1 MGLLN
6 KIKGILFEEVE
17 EDEVVNT
24 PKAEEK
30 KPIAEKIEPQKKVE
44 EVETPKVNVVKPKA
58 EVEQLNERELFKSD
72 NTSPFFDFDEEEFS
86 NMSRVQK
93 PKPSTNVLE
102 YERKKKME
110 KRYDMGS
117 FTKVERT
124 EVVDV
129 TEEQI
134 ENIKSEISS
143 YKNIEEVTF
152 KSKDEWKLEMSEYD
166 DSFKTVLNYLD
177 ENPLMDSFVLK
188 VNDVKKLS
196 ETSEYIKAINGVDTV
211 KYGEGMVEQV
221 ISVFDIVQKIVVVVV
236 IALIVVTSF
245 LISNTIKLTIF
256 SRRNEIEIMRLVG
269 ASNITIKLPFLFEG
283 FIIGLIGSII
293 PVCITIYGYVIL
305 YSRLHGKLFSNMIML
320 IKPYPFVFGVSLI
333 VIAIGAL
340 VGMYGSIKA
349 VRKYLKV

>member
-1 MGLLN
+1 MIMRKEVIRQMRAFRIFFRSIRDAFKSVVRNFSLSFASIMCTTITL
-6 KIKGILFEEVE
+6 ILVAVAVVAAANVNNATKLI
-17 EDEVVNT
+17 EDELTIVT
-24 PKAEEK
+24 YLK
-30 KPIAEKIEPQKKVE
+30 K
-44 EVETPKVNVVKPKA
+44 
-58 EVEQLNERELFKSD
+58 
-72 NTSPFFDFDEEEFS
+72 
-86 NMSRVQK
+86 
-93 PKPSTNVLE
+93 
-102 YERKKKME
+102 
-110 KRYDMGS
+110 
-117 FTKVERT
+117 
-124 EVVDV
+124 DV

-134 ENIKSEISS
+134 DNIKSEISS
-143 YKNIEEVTF
+143 YKNVEEVTF

-166 DSFKTVLNYLD
+166 DSFKTVLDYLD

-236 IALIVVTSF
+236 IALVVVTSF

-305 YSRLHGKLFSNMIML
+305 YSRMHGKLLSNMIML
-320 IKPYPFVFGVSLI
+320 IKPYPFVFWVSLI

>member
-1 MGLLN
+1 MRAFRIFFRSIRDALKSVVRNFSLSFAS
-6 KIKGILFEEVE
+6 IMCTTITLILVAVAVVAAANVNNATRLI
-17 EDEVVNT
+17 EDELTIVT
-24 PKAEEK
+24 YLK
-30 KPIAEKIEPQKKVE
+30 K
-44 EVETPKVNVVKPKA
+44 
-58 EVEQLNERELFKSD
+58 
-72 NTSPFFDFDEEEFS
+72 
-86 NMSRVQK
+86 
-93 PKPSTNVLE
+93 
-102 YERKKKME
+102 
-110 KRYDMGS
+110 
-117 FTKVERT
+117 
-124 EVVDV
+124 DV

-320 IKPYPFVFGVSLI
+320 IKPYPFVFWVSLI
-333 VIAIGAL
+333 VVVIGAL

>member
-1 MGLLN
+1 MRKEVIRQMRAFRIFFRSIRDALKSVVRNFSLSFAS
-6 KIKGILFEEVE
+6 IMCTTITLILVAVAVVAAANVNNATKLI
-17 EDEVVNT
+17 EDELTIVT
-24 PKAEEK
+24 YLK
-30 KPIAEKIEPQKKVE
+30 K
-44 EVETPKVNVVKPKA
+44 
-58 EVEQLNERELFKSD
+58 
-72 NTSPFFDFDEEEFS
+72 
-86 NMSRVQK
+86 
-93 PKPSTNVLE
+93 
-102 YERKKKME
+102 
-110 KRYDMGS
+110 
-117 FTKVERT
+117 
-124 EVVDV
+124 DV

-134 ENIKSEISS
+134 DNIKSEISS
-143 YKNIEEVTF
+143 YKNVEEVTF

-166 DSFKTVLNYLD
+166 DSFKTVLDYLN

-236 IALIVVTSF
+236 IALVVVTSF

-305 YSRLHGKLFSNMIML
+305 YSRMHGKLFSNMIML
-320 IKPYPFVFGVSLI
+320 IKPYPFVFWVSLI

>member
-1 MGLLN
+1 MRKEVIRQMRAFRIFFRSIRDALKSVVRNFSLSFAS
-6 KIKGILFEEVE
+6 IMCTTITLILVAVAVVAAANVNNATKLI
-17 EDEVVNT
+17 EDELTIVT
-24 PKAEEK
+24 YLK
-30 KPIAEKIEPQKKVE
+30 K
-44 EVETPKVNVVKPKA
+44 
-58 EVEQLNERELFKSD
+58 
-72 NTSPFFDFDEEEFS
+72 
-86 NMSRVQK
+86 
-93 PKPSTNVLE
+93 
-102 YERKKKME
+102 
-110 KRYDMGS
+110 
-117 FTKVERT
+117 
-124 EVVDV
+124 DV

-134 ENIKSEISS
+134 NNIKSEISS
-143 YKNIEEVTF
+143 YKNVEEVTF

-166 DSFKTVLNYLD
+166 DSFKTVLDYLD

-236 IALIVVTSF
+236 IALVVVTSF

-305 YSRLHGKLFSNMIML
+305 YSRMHGKLFSNMIML
-320 IKPYPFVFGVSLI
+320 IKPYPFVFWVSLI

>member
-1 MGLLN
+1 MIMRKEVIRQMRAFRIFFRSIRDALKSVVRNFSLSFAS
-6 KIKGILFEEVE
+6 IMCTTITLILVAVAVVAAANVNNATRLI
-17 EDEVVNT
+17 EDELTIVT
-24 PKAEEK
+24 YLK
-30 KPIAEKIEPQKKVE
+30 K
-44 EVETPKVNVVKPKA
+44 
-58 EVEQLNERELFKSD
+58 
-72 NTSPFFDFDEEEFS
+72 
-86 NMSRVQK
+86 
-93 PKPSTNVLE
+93 
-102 YERKKKME
+102 
-110 KRYDMGS
+110 
-117 FTKVERT
+117 
-124 EVVDV
+124 DV
-129 TEEQI
+129 TEDQI

-221 ISVFDIVQKIVVVVV
+221 ISIFDIVQKIVVVVV
-236 IALIVVTSF
+236 IALVVVTSF

-320 IKPYPFVFGVSLI
+320 IKPYPFVFWVSLI

>member
-1 MGLLN
+1 MRKEVIRQMRAFRIFFRSIRDALKSVVRNFSLSFAS
-6 KIKGILFEEVE
+6 IMCTTITLILVAVAVVAAANVNNATKLI
-17 EDEVVNT
+17 EDELTIVT
-24 PKAEEK
+24 YLK
-30 KPIAEKIEPQKKVE
+30 K
-44 EVETPKVNVVKPKA
+44 
-58 EVEQLNERELFKSD
+58 
-72 NTSPFFDFDEEEFS
+72 
-86 NMSRVQK
+86 
-93 PKPSTNVLE
+93 
-102 YERKKKME
+102 
-110 KRYDMGS
+110 
-117 FTKVERT
+117 
-124 EVVDV
+124 DV

-236 IALIVVTSF
+236 IALVVVTSF

>member
-1 MGLLN
+1 MIMRKEVIRQMRAFRIFFRSIRDAFKSVIRNFSLSFASIMCTTITL
-6 KIKGILFEEVE
+6 ILVAVAVVAAANVNNATKLI
-17 EDEVVNT
+17 EDELTIVT
-24 PKAEEK
+24 YLK
-30 KPIAEKIEPQKKVE
+30 K
-44 EVETPKVNVVKPKA
+44 
-58 EVEQLNERELFKSD
+58 
-72 NTSPFFDFDEEEFS
+72 
-86 NMSRVQK
+86 
-93 PKPSTNVLE
+93 
-102 YERKKKME
+102 
-110 KRYDMGS
+110 
-117 FTKVERT
+117 
-124 EVVDV
+124 DV

-134 ENIKSEISS
+134 ENIKNEISS
-143 YKNIEEVTF
+143 YKNTEEVTF

-236 IALIVVTSF
+236 IALVVVTSF

-305 YSRLHGKLFSNMIML
+305 YSRMHGKLFSNMIML
-320 IKPYPFVFGVSLI
+320 IKPYPFVFYVSLI
-333 VIAIGAL
+333 VVAIGAL

>member
-1 MGLLN
+1 MRKEVIRQMRAFRIFFRSIRDAFKSVVRNFSLSFAS
-6 KIKGILFEEVE
+6 IMCTTITFILVAVAVVAAANVNNATKLI
-17 EDEVVNT
+17 EDELTIVT
-24 PKAEEK
+24 YLK
-30 KPIAEKIEPQKKVE
+30 K
-44 EVETPKVNVVKPKA
+44 
-58 EVEQLNERELFKSD
+58 
-72 NTSPFFDFDEEEFS
+72 
-86 NMSRVQK
+86 
-93 PKPSTNVLE
+93 
-102 YERKKKME
+102 
-110 KRYDMGS
+110 
-117 FTKVERT
+117 
-124 EVVDV
+124 DV

-134 ENIKSEISS
+134 DNIKSEISS
-143 YKNIEEVTF
+143 YKNVEEVTF

-166 DSFKTVLNYLD
+166 DSFKTVLDYLD

-236 IALIVVTSF
+236 IALVVVTSF

-305 YSRLHGKLFSNMIML
+305 YSRMHGKLLSNMIML
-320 IKPYPFVFGVSLI
+320 IKPYPFVFWVSLI

>member
-1 MGLLN
+1 MRKEVIRQMRAFRIFFRSIRDALKSVVRNFSLSFAS
-6 KIKGILFEEVE
+6 IMCTTITLILVAVAVVAAANVNNATKLI
-17 EDEVVNT
+17 EDELTIVT
-24 PKAEEK
+24 Y
-30 KPIAEKIEPQKKVE
+30 
-44 EVETPKVNVVKPKA
+44 
-58 EVEQLNERELFKSD
+58 L
-72 NTSPFFDFDEEEFS
+72 
-86 NMSRVQK
+86 
-93 PKPSTNVLE
+93 
-102 YERKKKME
+102 
-110 KRYDMGS
+110 KR
-117 FTKVERT
+117 
-124 EVVDV
+124 DV
-129 TEEQI
+129 TEDQI
-134 ENIKSEISS
+134 DNNKSEISS
-143 YKNIEEVTF
+143 YKNVEEVTF

-166 DSFKTVLNYLD
+166 DSFKTVLDYLD

-221 ISVFDIVQKIVVVVV
+221 ISIFDIVQKIVVVVV

-305 YSRLHGKLFSNMIML
+305 YSRMHGKLFSNMIML
-320 IKPYPFVFGVSLI
+320 IKPYPFVFWVSLI

>member
-1 MGLLN
+1 MRKEVIRQMRAFRIFFRSIRDALKSVVRNFSLSFAS
-6 KIKGILFEEVE
+6 IMCTTITLILVAVAVVAAANVNNATKLI
-17 EDEVVNT
+17 EDELTIVT
-24 PKAEEK
+24 YLK
-30 KPIAEKIEPQKKVE
+30 K
-44 EVETPKVNVVKPKA
+44 
-58 EVEQLNERELFKSD
+58 
-72 NTSPFFDFDEEEFS
+72 
-86 NMSRVQK
+86 
-93 PKPSTNVLE
+93 
-102 YERKKKME
+102 
-110 KRYDMGS
+110 
-117 FTKVERT
+117 
-124 EVVDV
+124 DV

-134 ENIKSEISS
+134 DNIKSEISS
-143 YKNIEEVTF
+143 YKNVEEVTF

-166 DSFKTVLNYLD
+166 DSFKTVLDYLD

-236 IALIVVTSF
+236 IALVVVTSF

-305 YSRLHGKLFSNMIML
+305 YSRMHGKLLSNMVTL
-320 IKPYPFVFGVSLI
+320 IKPYPFVFWVSLI

>member
-1 MGLLN
+1 MEYLLVIMRKEVIRQMRAFRIFFRSIRDALKSVVRN
-6 KIKGILFEEVE
+6 FSLSFASIMCTTITLILVAVAVVAAANVNNATKLI
-17 EDEVVNT
+17 EDELTIVT
-24 PKAEEK
+24 YLK
-30 KPIAEKIEPQKKVE
+30 K
-44 EVETPKVNVVKPKA
+44 
-58 EVEQLNERELFKSD
+58 
-72 NTSPFFDFDEEEFS
+72 
-86 NMSRVQK
+86 
-93 PKPSTNVLE
+93 
-102 YERKKKME
+102 
-110 KRYDMGS
+110 
-117 FTKVERT
+117 
-124 EVVDV
+124 DV

-236 IALIVVTSF
+236 IALVVVTSF

-320 IKPYPFVFGVSLI
+320 IKPYPFVFWVSLI
-333 VIAIGAL
+333 VVAIGAL

>member
-1 MGLLN
+1 MIMRKEVIRQMRAFRIFFRSIRDALKSVVRNFSLSFAS
-6 KIKGILFEEVE
+6 IMCTTITLILVAVAVVAAANVNNATRLI
-17 EDEVVNT
+17 EDELTIVT
-24 PKAEEK
+24 YLK
-30 KPIAEKIEPQKKVE
+30 K
-44 EVETPKVNVVKPKA
+44 
-58 EVEQLNERELFKSD
+58 
-72 NTSPFFDFDEEEFS
+72 
-86 NMSRVQK
+86 
-93 PKPSTNVLE
+93 
-102 YERKKKME
+102 
-110 KRYDMGS
+110 
-117 FTKVERT
+117 
-124 EVVDV
+124 DV

-305 YSRLHGKLFSNMIML
+305 YSRMHGKLFSNMIML
-320 IKPYPFVFGVSLI
+320 IKPYPFVFWVSLI

>member
-1 MGLLN
+1 MRKEVIRQMRAFRIFFRSIRDALKSVVRNFSLSFAS
-6 KIKGILFEEVE
+6 IMCTTITLILVAVAVVAAANVNNATRLI
-17 EDEVVNT
+17 EDELTIVT
-24 PKAEEK
+24 YLK
-30 KPIAEKIEPQKKVE
+30 K
-44 EVETPKVNVVKPKA
+44 
-58 EVEQLNERELFKSD
+58 
-72 NTSPFFDFDEEEFS
+72 
-86 NMSRVQK
+86 
-93 PKPSTNVLE
+93 
-102 YERKKKME
+102 
-110 KRYDMGS
+110 
-117 FTKVERT
+117 
-124 EVVDV
+124 DV

-221 ISVFDIVQKIVVVVV
+221 ISIFDIVQKIVVVVV

-305 YSRLHGKLFSNMIML
+305 YSRMHGKLLSNMIML
-320 IKPYPFVFGVSLI
+320 IKPYPFVFWVSLI

>member
-1 MGLLN
+1 MRKEVIRQMRAFRIFFRSIRDAFKSVVRNFSLSFASIMCTTITL
-6 KIKGILFEEVE
+6 ILVAVAVVAAANVNNATKLI
-17 EDEVVNT
+17 EDELTIVT
-24 PKAEEK
+24 YLK
-30 KPIAEKIEPQKKVE
+30 K
-44 EVETPKVNVVKPKA
+44 
-58 EVEQLNERELFKSD
+58 
-72 NTSPFFDFDEEEFS
+72 
-86 NMSRVQK
+86 
-93 PKPSTNVLE
+93 
-102 YERKKKME
+102 
-110 KRYDMGS
+110 
-117 FTKVERT
+117 
-124 EVVDV
+124 DV

-134 ENIKSEISS
+134 DNIKSEISS
-143 YKNIEEVTF
+143 YKNVEEVTF

-166 DSFKTVLNYLD
+166 DSFKTVLDYLD

-236 IALIVVTSF
+236 IALVVVTSF

-305 YSRLHGKLFSNMIML
+305 YSRMHGKLFSNMIML
-320 IKPYPFVFGVSLI
+320 IKPYPFVFWVSLI

>member
-1 MGLLN
+1 MIMRKEVIRQMRAFRIFFRSIRDALKSIVRNFSLSFAS
-6 KIKGILFEEVE
+6 IMCTTITLILVAVAVVAAANVNNATRLI
-17 EDEVVNT
+17 EDELTIVT
-24 PKAEEK
+24 YLK
-30 KPIAEKIEPQKKVE
+30 K
-44 EVETPKVNVVKPKA
+44 
-58 EVEQLNERELFKSD
+58 
-72 NTSPFFDFDEEEFS
+72 
-86 NMSRVQK
+86 
-93 PKPSTNVLE
+93 
-102 YERKKKME
+102 
-110 KRYDMGS
+110 
-117 FTKVERT
+117 
-124 EVVDV
+124 DV

-305 YSRLHGKLFSNMIML
+305 YSRMHGKLFSNMIML
-320 IKPYPFVFGVSLI
+320 IKPYPFVFWVSLI
-333 VIAIGAL
+333 VVAIGAL

>member
-1 MGLLN
+1 MIMRKEVIRQMRAFRIFFRSIRDALKSVVRNFSLSFAS
-6 KIKGILFEEVE
+6 IMCTTITLILVAVAVVAAANVNNATRLI
-17 EDEVVNT
+17 EDELTIVT
-24 PKAEEK
+24 YLK
-30 KPIAEKIEPQKKVE
+30 K
-44 EVETPKVNVVKPKA
+44 
-58 EVEQLNERELFKSD
+58 
-72 NTSPFFDFDEEEFS
+72 
-86 NMSRVQK
+86 
-93 PKPSTNVLE
+93 
-102 YERKKKME
+102 
-110 KRYDMGS
+110 
-117 FTKVERT
+117 
-124 EVVDV
+124 DV

-236 IALIVVTSF
+236 IALVVVTSF

-333 VIAIGAL
+333 VVAIGAL

>member
-1 MGLLN
+1 MRKEVIRQMRAFRIFFRSIRDALKSVVRNFSLSFAS
-6 KIKGILFEEVE
+6 IMCTTITLILVAVAVVAAANVNNATRLI
-17 EDEVVNT
+17 EDELTIVT
-24 PKAEEK
+24 YLK
-30 KPIAEKIEPQKKVE
+30 K
-44 EVETPKVNVVKPKA
+44 
-58 EVEQLNERELFKSD
+58 
-72 NTSPFFDFDEEEFS
+72 
-86 NMSRVQK
+86 
-93 PKPSTNVLE
+93 
-102 YERKKKME
+102 
-110 KRYDMGS
+110 
-117 FTKVERT
+117 
-124 EVVDV
+124 DV

-143 YKNIEEVTF
+143 YKNVEEVTF

-305 YSRLHGKLFSNMIML
+305 YSRMHGKLLSNMIML
-320 IKPYPFVFGVSLI
+320 IKPYPFVFWVSLI

>member
-1 MGLLN
+1 MIMRKEVIRQMRAFRIFFRSIRDAFKSVVRNFSLSFASIMCTTITL
-6 KIKGILFEEVE
+6 ILVAVAVVAAANVNNATKLI
-17 EDEVVNT
+17 EDELTIVT
-24 PKAEEK
+24 YLK
-30 KPIAEKIEPQKKVE
+30 K
-44 EVETPKVNVVKPKA
+44 
-58 EVEQLNERELFKSD
+58 
-72 NTSPFFDFDEEEFS
+72 
-86 NMSRVQK
+86 
-93 PKPSTNVLE
+93 
-102 YERKKKME
+102 
-110 KRYDMGS
+110 
-117 FTKVERT
+117 
-124 EVVDV
+124 DV

-134 ENIKSEISS
+134 DNIKSEISS
-143 YKNIEEVTF
+143 YKNVEEVTF

-166 DSFKTVLNYLD
+166 DSFKTVLDYLD

-236 IALIVVTSF
+236 IALVVVTSF

-256 SRRNEIEIMRLVG
+256 IRRNEIEIMRLVG

-305 YSRLHGKLFSNMIML
+305 YSRMHGKLFSNMIML
-320 IKPYPFVFGVSLI
+320 IKPYPFVFWVSLI

>member
-1 MGLLN
+1 MECLSAIMRKEVIRQMRAFRIFFRSIRDALKSVVRN
-6 KIKGILFEEVE
+6 FSLSFASIMCTTITLILVAVAVVAAANVNNATKLI
-17 EDEVVNT
+17 EDELTIVT
-24 PKAEEK
+24 YLK
-30 KPIAEKIEPQKKVE
+30 K
-44 EVETPKVNVVKPKA
+44 
-58 EVEQLNERELFKSD
+58 
-72 NTSPFFDFDEEEFS
+72 
-86 NMSRVQK
+86 
-93 PKPSTNVLE
+93 
-102 YERKKKME
+102 
-110 KRYDMGS
+110 
-117 FTKVERT
+117 
-124 EVVDV
+124 DV

-134 ENIKSEISS
+134 DNIKSEISS
-143 YKNIEEVTF
+143 YKNVEEVTF

-166 DSFKTVLNYLD
+166 DSFKTVLDYLD

-236 IALIVVTSF
+236 IALVVVTSF

-305 YSRLHGKLFSNMIML
+305 YSRMHGKLLSNMIML
-320 IKPYPFVFGVSLI
+320 IKPYPFVFWVSLI

>member
-1 MGLLN
+1 MIMRKEVIRQMRAFRIFFRSIRDAFKSVVRNFSLSFASIMCTTITL
-6 KIKGILFEEVE
+6 ILVAVAVVAAANVNNATKLI
-17 EDEVVNT
+17 EDELTIVT
-24 PKAEEK
+24 YLK
-30 KPIAEKIEPQKKVE
+30 K
-44 EVETPKVNVVKPKA
+44 
-58 EVEQLNERELFKSD
+58 
-72 NTSPFFDFDEEEFS
+72 
-86 NMSRVQK
+86 
-93 PKPSTNVLE
+93 
-102 YERKKKME
+102 
-110 KRYDMGS
+110 
-117 FTKVERT
+117 
-124 EVVDV
+124 DV

-143 YKNIEEVTF
+143 YKNVEEVTF

-166 DSFKTVLNYLD
+166 DSFKTVLDYLD
-177 ENPLMDSFVLK
+177 DNPLMDSFVLK

-236 IALIVVTSF
+236 IALVVVTSF

-320 IKPYPFVFGVSLI
+320 IKPYPFVFWVSLI

>member
-1 MGLLN
+1 MRKEVIRQMRAFRIFFRSIRDALKSVVRNFSLSFAS
-6 KIKGILFEEVE
+6 IMCTTITLILVAVAVVAAANINNATKLI
-17 EDEVVNT
+17 EDELTIVT
-24 PKAEEK
+24 YLK
-30 KPIAEKIEPQKKVE
+30 K
-44 EVETPKVNVVKPKA
+44 
-58 EVEQLNERELFKSD
+58 
-72 NTSPFFDFDEEEFS
+72 
-86 NMSRVQK
+86 
-93 PKPSTNVLE
+93 
-102 YERKKKME
+102 
-110 KRYDMGS
+110 
-117 FTKVERT
+117 
-124 EVVDV
+124 DV

-134 ENIKSEISS
+134 DNIKSEISS
-143 YKNIEEVTF
+143 YKNVEEVTF

-166 DSFKTVLNYLD
+166 DSFKTVLDYLD

-236 IALIVVTSF
+236 IALVVVTSF

-305 YSRLHGKLFSNMIML
+305 YSRMHGKLLSNMIML
-320 IKPYPFVFGVSLI
+320 IKPYPFVFWVSLI

>member
-1 MGLLN
+1 MRKEVIRQMRAFRIFFRSIRDAFKSVVRNFSLSFASIMCTTITL
-6 KIKGILFEEVE
+6 ILVAVAVVAAANVNNATKLI
-17 EDEVVNT
+17 EDELTIVT
-24 PKAEEK
+24 YLK
-30 KPIAEKIEPQKKVE
+30 K
-44 EVETPKVNVVKPKA
+44 
-58 EVEQLNERELFKSD
+58 
-72 NTSPFFDFDEEEFS
+72 
-86 NMSRVQK
+86 
-93 PKPSTNVLE
+93 
-102 YERKKKME
+102 
-110 KRYDMGS
+110 
-117 FTKVERT
+117 
-124 EVVDV
+124 DV

-143 YKNIEEVTF
+143 YKNVEEVTF

-166 DSFKTVLNYLD
+166 DSFKTVLDYLD
-177 ENPLMDSFVLK
+177 DNPLMDSFVLK

-236 IALIVVTSF
+236 IALVVVTSF

-305 YSRLHGKLFSNMIML
+305 YSRMHGKLFSNMIML
-320 IKPYPFVFGVSLI
+320 IKPYPFVFWVSLI

>member
-1 MGLLN
+1 MIMRKEVIRQMRAFRIFFRSIRDALKSVVRNFSLSFAS
-6 KIKGILFEEVE
+6 IMCTTITLILVAVAVVAAANVNNATRLI
-17 EDEVVNT
+17 EDELTIVT
-24 PKAEEK
+24 YLK
-30 KPIAEKIEPQKKVE
+30 K
-44 EVETPKVNVVKPKA
+44 
-58 EVEQLNERELFKSD
+58 
-72 NTSPFFDFDEEEFS
+72 
-86 NMSRVQK
+86 
-93 PKPSTNVLE
+93 
-102 YERKKKME
+102 
-110 KRYDMGS
+110 
-117 FTKVERT
+117 
-124 EVVDV
+124 DV

-196 ETSEYIKAINGVDTV
+196 ETSEYIKAINGVVTV

>member
-1 MGLLN
+1 MIMRKEVIRQMRAFRIFFRSIRDALKSVVRNFSLSFAS
-6 KIKGILFEEVE
+6 IMCTTITLILVAVAVVAAANVNNATKLI
-17 EDEVVNT
+17 EDELTIVT
-24 PKAEEK
+24 Y
-30 KPIAEKIEPQKKVE
+30 
-44 EVETPKVNVVKPKA
+44 
-58 EVEQLNERELFKSD
+58 L
-72 NTSPFFDFDEEEFS
+72 
-86 NMSRVQK
+86 
-93 PKPSTNVLE
+93 
-102 YERKKKME
+102 
-110 KRYDMGS
+110 KR
-117 FTKVERT
+117 
-124 EVVDV
+124 DV

-134 ENIKSEISS
+134 DNIKSEISS
-143 YKNIEEVTF
+143 YKNVEEVTF

-166 DSFKTVLNYLD
+166 DSFKTVLDYLD

-236 IALIVVTSF
+236 IALVVVTSF